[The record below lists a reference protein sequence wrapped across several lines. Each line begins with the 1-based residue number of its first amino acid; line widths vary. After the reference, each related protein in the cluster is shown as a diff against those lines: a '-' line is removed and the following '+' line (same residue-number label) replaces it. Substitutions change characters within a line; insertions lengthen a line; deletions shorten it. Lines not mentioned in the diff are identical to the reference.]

1 MLLRAP
7 EHELFQR
14 GGGDM
19 EEGSG
24 SRKRERGGE
33 RWEGREEGEKET
45 KEEEEEGSMETSG
58 VWNQT
63 HSPSRKQAQHFTTGS
78 ET

>member
-1 MLLRAP
+1 MSYSKGVEGTWKKGVGA
-7 EHELFQR
+7 
-14 GGGDM
+14 GKGKG
-19 EEGSG
+19 EERDG
-24 SRKRERGGE
+24 KGE
-33 RWEGREEGEKET
+33 RRGEKET